1 MSFPNTKDFDDVNQ
15 GRTWRYI
22 QVKYANQCCNPACNE
37 WIEEGENA
45 YWRKGTG
52 IRCLQHQ
59 PSIVSDIPGYTRST
73 FDSAFDHY
81 VRSKEKRIPLYFP
94 FCQKCGKN
102 NDVPAIKLCE
112 RCEVEEIKS
121 GVYTNLSRARK
132 IVRQFRSQP
141 TVQYVT
147 YTPGVIAALA
157 ITNEMRKYE
166 AVRKYGI
173 EKAIDELDAKLID
186 RSKRGNDLF
195 EVDLFQ
201 PPNAKILRYSDPST
215 GEIYTDFVPEIIDS
229 ADEAMAWKFYL
240 TEEEYDGLEVEA

>member
-1 MSFPNTKDFDDVNQ
+1 MSFSNTKDFDDVSQ
-15 GRTWRYI
+15 GSTWIYI
-22 QVKYANQCCNPACNE
+22 QVKYANQCCNPACDE

-45 YWRKGTG
+45 YWRKGIG

-59 PSIVSDIPGYTRST
+59 PTIVSDIPGYTRST
-73 FDSAFDHY
+73 FDSAFNHY
-81 VRSKEKRIPLYFP
+81 VLSKEKRIPLYFP

-102 NDVPAIKLCE
+102 NDVPAIKFCE

-121 GVYTNLSRARK
+121 DGDSNLSRARK
-132 IVRQFRSQP
+132 VVRQFRSQP

-173 EKAIDELDAKLID
+173 EKAIDELDGKLID
-186 RSKRGNDLF
+186 RSKRGNELF

-201 PPNAKILRYSDPST
+201 PRNAKILRYSDPST
-215 GEIYTDFVPEIIDS
+215 GEIYADFVPEEIES
-229 ADEAMAWKFYL
+229 ADRAMAWKFYL

>member
-1 MSFPNTKDFDDVNQ
+1 MSFPNTNDFDDVSQ
-15 GRTWRYI
+15 GRTWIHI
-22 QVKYANQCCNPACNE
+22 QVKYANQCCDPTCPK

-73 FDSAFDHY
+73 FDSAFDIY
-81 VRSKEKRIPLYFP
+81 VRSKEKRIPLHFP

-112 RCEVEEIKS
+112 RCEIEEIKS

-173 EKAIDELDAKLID
+173 EKAINELDAKLIN
-186 RSKRGNDLF
+186 RSKRGNELR
-195 EVDLFQ
+195 
-201 PPNAKILRYSDPST
+201 NAKILRYSDPST
-215 GEIYTDFVPEIIDS
+215 GEIYADFVPEEIES
-229 ADEAMAWKFYL
+229 ADAAMAWKFYL